1 MIVGEGVATMTTE
14 EIARLRALCA
24 KGSPRMPDT
33 WGVTE
38 MAEFIVNTRAALP
51 RALDEIE
58 RLRDVI
64 DETHDRLM
72 FVRVRMLGVLPFDRK
87 ANTIDEAIAAL
98 SDAWHGRA
106 T

>member
-1 MIVGEGVATMTTE
+1 MTTE
-14 EIARLRALCA
+14 EIARLRALCDEA
-24 KGSPRMPDT
+24 TNGST
-33 WGVTE
+33 HWEECHTVHGWC
-38 MAEFIVNTRAALP
+38 AAL